1 MSLSQR
7 LGPMVLAALL
17 LSACT
22 AEVKPLDSLSGDEPA
37 KKTTT
42 AESQAADESQKDQP
56 QKKTCATGD
65 AVQDIQ
71 CDVDKMEM

>member
-22 AEVKPLDSLSGDEPA
+22 AEVKPLNSLGGDEPA
-37 KKTTT
+37 KKAATTESPA
-42 AESQAADESQKDQP
+42 AEEPPKAEP
-56 QKKTCATGD
+56 QKKDCASGD
-65 AVQDIQ
+65 AVEDIQ